1 MNRGDDGQPR
11 GLAELKSKKRELKA
25 KIRQLEAEDMILEE
39 KFYQI
44 LTEIQEVMSAESATT
59 PKANGQ

>member
-1 MNRGDDGQPR
+1 MNRGDDRQPR
-11 GLAELKSKKRELKA
+11 GLAQLKSKKRELKA
-25 KIRQLEAEDMILEE
+25 KIQQLEAEDMILEE

-44 LTEIQEVMSAESATT
+44 LTEIQEVISAESPTA